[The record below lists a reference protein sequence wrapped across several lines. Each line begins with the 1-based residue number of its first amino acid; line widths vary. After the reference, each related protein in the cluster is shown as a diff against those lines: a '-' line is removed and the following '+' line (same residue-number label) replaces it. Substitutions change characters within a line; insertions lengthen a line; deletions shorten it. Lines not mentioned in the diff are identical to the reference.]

1 MYNTEIDLSLGLGL
15 GFGLGLRYVQ
25 LKNPLIII
33 ITYI

>member
-1 MYNTEIDLSLGLGL
+1 MYNAEIDLSLGLGL
-15 GFGLGLRYVQ
+15 GFGLGLHYVQ

>member
-15 GFGLGLRYVQ
+15 DFGLGLRYVQ